1 MSSRA
6 ALLGGGNRGKRPQ
19 HLLPNAIPVIPSPSG
34 HWERAGSQ
42 SKAMEPPPAE
52 HPSPFG
58 PSLPLQGIRI
68 HTLGSFDVVSAR
80 IQVGNST
87 VPIWKPVF
95 RVARNL
101 GLVHNLLEGQDLR
114 GDKELKPLSY
124 SKVATDARV
133 SRCQAKRCILGTTS
147 LLSRCLG
154 NGHNV
159 ALVLRDVGV
168 LLMEEGVVRMRF
180 YPTFLHGIVGK
191 RIPRGDA
198 AESLRLLGLVVS
210 PMVPIASLTSTGN
223 VIVFPEFEQGVG
235 SKRPPR
241 TPLRSLSPPHP
252 LGCIPSVDKKE
263 EFPPHRRDMEG
274 KAAPSSCPQRG

>member
-1 MSSRA
+1 M
-6 ALLGGGNRGKRPQ
+6 
-19 HLLPNAIPVIPSPSG
+19 
-34 HWERAGSQ
+34 
-42 SKAMEPPPAE
+42 E

-68 HTLGSFDVVSAR
+68 PTLGSFDVVSAR

-235 SKRPPR
+235 SKPPPR
-241 TPLRSLSPPHP
+241 TPLRSLSPLHP

-263 EFPPHRRDMEG
+263 EFLPHRRDMEG
-274 KAAPSSCPQRG
+274 ISSPKVLLPIAATVGTPPWNGDVGKELPEHPWP

>member
-1 MSSRA
+1 M
-6 ALLGGGNRGKRPQ
+6 
-19 HLLPNAIPVIPSPSG
+19 
-34 HWERAGSQ
+34 
-42 SKAMEPPPAE
+42 E

-68 HTLGSFDVVSAR
+68 PTLGSFDVVSAR

-198 AESLRLLGLVVS
+198 AEVRAWSR
-210 PMVPIASLTSTGN
+210 PIAGLPSDGAGASSWGGP
-223 VIVFPEFEQGVG
+223 IHSQGYPG
-235 SKRPPR
+235 IPWPSIAEPAAARPGGV
-241 TPLRSLSPPHP
+241 PH
-252 LGCIPSVDKKE
+252 G
-263 EFPPHRRDMEG
+263 PHRIPDLHR
-274 KAAPSSCPQRG
+274 QRHRLPGV